1 MDSFV
6 IKTERVEQDKKSKLK
21 RQHTVVLSDGED
33 DQAQARAAESRCR
46 STFPDQLMAY
56 LKRIDG
62 MHEVFSSEESI
73 VFDRSGTFDG
83 ELYLARGN
91 IDKATA
97 PQGAKQRRRLTQ
109 HDVHDNGNKCKN
121 KYDDEC
127 LPDDVLAALTLPQTG
142 RSSCT
147 HGSSTSEA
155 NTHGSTTR

>member
-1 MDSFV
+1 
-6 IKTERVEQDKKSKLK
+6 
-21 RQHTVVLSDGED
+21 
-33 DQAQARAAESRCR
+33 
-46 STFPDQLMAY
+46 MAY

-155 NTHGSTTR
+155 NTHGSTTSQRHRSAC